1 MLPAPKRPPNGD
13 DSQTRPVLIEEDETL
28 TRVCWSD
35 SLDSDEE
42 THLFETRRMRRKDAA
57 AFALPPP
64 GAPPQRRPPRASP
77 AKPQLSVRMPVRPPV
92 HVRPSLPSVPPPPSQ
107 PVLWRIPDEPQV
119 GDTPV
124 PHSSGVR
131 ASRAREAP
139 IQIPDADVPPPSRP
153 SRTVPPPAPSRAAR
167 AAATQLVVSTPGA
180 ETAAVTTVAPPVAA
194 RASVPQEPLVQL
206 QHTEPRMFHQPV
218 ASPIPEGWSDCWVAA
233 PSSVPPPTVRHLSVP
248 PHPLASPPAWMRS
261 ALPALVCFL
270 SLLTGLAI
278 AFVVFLGWAPPA
290 IAVSS
295 AAESARSVSDRAYDA
310 WDDAQ
315 EVDDDKAAPAET
327 PAEKSAASSE
337 PAARPAPPRA
347 FAQAPRAK
355 AAQKE
360 KEKASEKKAKAKEE
374 PEPEAKASGP
384 GGTININ
391 SLPSSKA
398 ILDGRPVGNTPVM
411 GLPVDAGPHTV
422 TFVHP
427 KYGKASVSVRV
438 SPGQTA
444 VAAHRFPFRRGE

>member
-1 MLPAPKRPPNGD
+1 MQPAPKRPPNGD

-42 THLFETRRMRRKDAA
+42 TQLFETRRMRRKDAA
-57 AFALPPP
+57 AFALPTP
-64 GAPPQRRPPRASP
+64 GALPQRRPPRASP
-77 AKPQLSVRMPVRPPV
+77 AKPQLSVRIPVAP
-92 HVRPSLPSVPPPPSQ
+92 HVRPTLPSVPPPPSQ

-124 PHSSGVR
+124 PNSSGVR
-131 ASRAREAP
+131 ASRMREAP
-139 IQIPDADVPPPSRP
+139 IQIPDADPSRP
-153 SRTVPPPAPSRAAR
+153 SRTTPPPVPSRAAR

-180 ETAAVTTVAPPVAA
+180 ETAAVTTSAPPAAA
-194 RASVPQEPLVQL
+194 RSSVPQEPLVQL

-233 PSSVPPPTVRHLSVP
+233 PSSAPPPTVRHLSMP
-248 PHPLASPPAWMRS
+248 PHPLVSPPAWMRTV
-261 ALPALVCFL
+261 LPALVCLL

-278 AFVVFLGWAPPA
+278 AFIVFLGWAPAA
-290 IAVSS
+290 IVDSS
-295 AAESARSVSDRAYDA
+295 AADSARNVSDRVYDEWA
-310 WDDAQ
+310 AAQ
-315 EVDDDKAAPAET
+315 EADEGQEAAPAEK
-327 PAEKSAASSE
+327 PAASA
-337 PAARPAPPRA
+337 PAARQAQPRA
-347 FAQAPRAK
+347 FAPAPRAK
-355 AAQKE
+355 RE
-360 KEKASEKKAKAKEE
+360 KPAEKAKASEKKAKAKEE
-374 PEPEAKASGP
+374 PEPEAKAGGP

-438 SPGQTA
+438 TPGQTA